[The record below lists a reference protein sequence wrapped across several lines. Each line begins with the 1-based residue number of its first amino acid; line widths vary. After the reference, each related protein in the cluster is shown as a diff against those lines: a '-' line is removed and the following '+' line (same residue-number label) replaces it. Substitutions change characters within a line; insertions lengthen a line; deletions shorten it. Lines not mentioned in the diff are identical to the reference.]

1 MEVQERELVLQQL
14 ASSEARLLGLVDGLS
29 EAQWTF
35 RETPERWSIAGI
47 VEHCALFEGFILGK
61 IVAVIEAGPEPEKR
75 VDVEIKE
82 GLVMGLAQ
90 ARATPFVSR
99 EIVRPT
105 GAWSQ
110 AKAVAELRA
119 ARAKS
124 VAFATETEAPLRD
137 CFFAHIAFGDLD
149 CCQWLLLLGQH
160 MERHV
165 LQVEEVMADAEF
177 PVSLKTP

>member
-119 ARAKS
+119 ARARS
-124 VAFATETEAPLRD
+124 VAFALETEAPLRD